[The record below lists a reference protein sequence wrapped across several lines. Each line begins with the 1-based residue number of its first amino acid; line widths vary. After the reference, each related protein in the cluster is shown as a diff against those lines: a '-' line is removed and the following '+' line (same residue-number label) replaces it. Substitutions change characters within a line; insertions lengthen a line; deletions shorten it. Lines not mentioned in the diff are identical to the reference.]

1 MLQDKIN
8 QINRKFKYN
17 NISILK
23 KQLEHSIDLCDL
35 TATVGQTRNSFGSL
49 INTNYYNIGRSN
61 KVNELQSLCRQL
73 SSELTKEL
81 PGYSYHVMTSKVEIY
96 NKDRS
101 NLTKVSFKLSI
112 NHEEKT
118 IYNTMILA

>member
-8 QINRKFKYN
+8 LINKQFKTNY
-17 NISILK
+17 ISILK
-23 KQLEHSIDLCDL
+23 KELENSIDLCDL
-35 TATVGQTRNSFGSL
+35 TATPAQTKNSFGS
-49 INTNYYNIGRSN
+49 IISTKHYNIGRSN

-73 SSELTKEL
+73 SSELSKEL
-81 PGYSYHVMTSKVEIY
+81 PGYSYHVMTSRVEIY

-118 IYNTMILA
+118 IYNTMILC